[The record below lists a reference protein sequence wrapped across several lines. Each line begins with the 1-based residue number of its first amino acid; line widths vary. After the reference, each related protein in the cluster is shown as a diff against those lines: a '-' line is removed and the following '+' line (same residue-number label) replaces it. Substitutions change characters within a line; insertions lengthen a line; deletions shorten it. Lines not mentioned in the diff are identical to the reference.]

1 MKEIKKLIELINL
14 WDKFLMN
21 NYPDINNFAKWILK
35 EDTNNTT
42 LNFNNKKIINIEDL
56 TDKYS
61 ENFQFLSALLIFRL
75 SKFIKIYTKELLHN
89 SNLSSIDEFSF
100 LAMIDQMKNP
110 SKKDLCKIN
119 LTEFTTGMDIIKRLE
134 NKGYAEEITDK
145 NDKRTKRM
153 KITNIGKEIL
163 NSTYNKL
170 RNLNIDILGN
180 LNQDERQI
188 IIKLLKSLDLYHTE
202 FLKNKFIFDS
212 NK

>member
-1 MKEIKKLIELINL
+1 VKEIKKLIELINL
-14 WDKFLMN
+14 WDKFLID

-35 EDTNNTT
+35 EYTHNISFDSND
-42 LNFNNKKIINIEDL
+42 KKIKNIKDL

-61 ENFQFLSALLIFRL
+61 GNYKFLSALLIFRL

-110 SKKDLCKIN
+110 SKKDLCDIN

-134 NKGYAEEITDK
+134 HKGYALEIIDN

-153 KITNIGKEIL
+153 KITKVGKEIL
-163 NSTYNKL
+163 NSTYDKL
-170 RNLNIDILGN
+170 RNLSVDILGN
-180 LNQDERQI
+180 LNQDERLI
-188 IIKLLKSLDLYHTE
+188 IIKLLKSLDIYHTE
-202 FLKNKFIFDS
+202 YLKNEFTFDS